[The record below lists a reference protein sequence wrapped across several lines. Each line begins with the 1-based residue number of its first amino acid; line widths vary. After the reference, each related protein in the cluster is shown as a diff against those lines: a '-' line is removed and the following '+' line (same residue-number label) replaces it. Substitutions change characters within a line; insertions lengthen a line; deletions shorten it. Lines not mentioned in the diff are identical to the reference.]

1 MPLFDDFDDARAIAP
16 EAKSIIQ
23 LAKTIN
29 HHVGLTPTLITR
41 PATGERLL
49 TLRCDSGTIRYRP
62 GRYEGKDWHG
72 GEVNP
77 GEEES
82 LDMIAH
88 GFTTGEGPYQ
98 FTKNSARMAAL
109 TSIVI
114 DEVANTFTRTVGSWW
129 LEGFRPSL
137 GQVITVA
144 DSASNDGNYTSVAQT
159 GTVLTVVEDI
169 TVGEE
174 AQTDL
179 VITGTSS
186 LPNSLALLTDFWV
199 IDRNVNEISLATN
212 LANALAGV
220 KINLNI
226 DGYGLFNM
234 GGPAGWGPTAVASLN
249 AGSYGSVALVAGEQI
264 TVPAPDFLT
273 VVGFSATDALTY
285 WFSR

>member
-1 MPLFDDFDDARAIAP
+1 MGPC
-16 EAKSIIQ
+16 SQ
-23 LAKTIN
+23 
-29 HHVGLTPTLITR
+29 
-41 PATGERLL
+41 AT
-49 TLRCDSGTIRYRP
+49 TWT
-62 GRYEGKDWHG
+62 GR
-72 GEVNP
+72 
-77 GEEES
+77 
-82 LDMIAH
+82 
-88 GFTTGEGPYQ
+88 
-98 FTKNSARMAAL
+98 
-109 TSIVI
+109 
-114 DEVANTFTRTVGSWW
+114 
-129 LEGFRPSL
+129 
-137 GQVITVA
+137 
-144 DSASNDGNYTSVAQT
+144 
-159 GTVLTVVEDI
+159 VLTKLLSAHRTLPQCLPVS
-169 TVGEE
+169 
-174 AQTDL
+174 
-179 VITGTSS
+179 GTSS